1 MRYLLAITSITEII
15 KKREATQEGQSALH
29 KIETY
34 LLLYLMQIIGRRSS
48 SPAAAHD
55 CDLYFSKREYKLET
69 IISYGKDA
77 DYMKLIAK
85 TQKGTEYLH
94 SKQNAFFAPD
104 SSANKICKVMNDVKF
119 RLQNDTEIWHV
130 YDYDITQDLYVTGR
144 LTIYRGQVKLK
155 AL

>member
-1 MRYLLAITSITEII
+1 MVILQAQTNYYYPNER
-15 KKREATQEGQSALH
+15 
-29 KIETY
+29 
-34 LLLYLMQIIGRRSS
+34 
-48 SPAAAHD
+48 D
-55 CDLYFSKREYKLET
+55 
-69 IISYGKDA
+69 ISYGKDV

-104 SSANKICKVMNDVKF
+104 SSANKICKIMNDVKF

>member
-1 MRYLLAITSITEII
+1 
-15 KKREATQEGQSALH
+15 
-29 KIETY
+29 
-34 LLLYLMQIIGRRSS
+34 
-48 SPAAAHD
+48 
-55 CDLYFSKREYKLET
+55 
-69 IISYGKDA
+69 
-77 DYMKLIAK
+77 MKLIAK

-94 SKQNAFFAPD
+94 SKQNAFFVFY

>member
-1 MRYLLAITSITEII
+1 MGCFFYW
-15 KKREATQEGQSALH
+15 KREVNKS
-29 KIETY
+29 
-34 LLLYLMQIIGRRSS
+34 
-48 SPAAAHD
+48 D
-55 CDLYFSKREYKLET
+55 
-69 IISYGKDA
+69 ISYGKDV

-104 SSANKICKVMNDVKF
+104 SSANKICKIMNDVKF

>member
-1 MRYLLAITSITEII
+1 MN
-15 KKREATQEGQSALH
+15 G
-29 KIETY
+29 
-34 LLLYLMQIIGRRSS
+34 GR
-48 SPAAAHD
+48 
-55 CDLYFSKREYKLET
+55 FF
-69 IISYGKDA
+69 
-77 DYMKLIAK
+77 MKLIAK
-85 TQKGTEYLH
+85 TQKGKEFLH

-104 SSANKICKVMNDVKF
+104 SSANKICKIMNDVKF

>member
-1 MRYLLAITSITEII
+1 MTAICI
-15 KKREATQEGQSALH
+15 
-29 KIETY
+29 
-34 LLLYLMQIIGRRSS
+34 
-48 SPAAAHD
+48 
-55 CDLYFSKREYKLET
+55 FSKREYKLET
-69 IISYGKDA
+69 IISYGKDV

-104 SSANKICKVMNDVKF
+104 SSANKICKIMNDVKF

>member
-1 MRYLLAITSITEII
+1 MN
-15 KKREATQEGQSALH
+15 
-29 KIETY
+29 
-34 LLLYLMQIIGRRSS
+34 
-48 SPAAAHD
+48 
-55 CDLYFSKREYKLET
+55 
-69 IISYGKDA
+69 
-77 DYMKLIAK
+77 MKLIAK

-94 SKQNAFFAPD
+94 SKRNAFFAPD